1 MMDLYFSVDAFDYG
15 PAERRLRALEAW
27 KANVRLRPQGSPLQ
41 YANFGYL
48 IAGAMIE
55 ATAGLQWAR
64 PMHERMYGTL
74 ALATAGLGAPAPAG
88 LPDPAVATW
97 PEGAGWAD
105 PQTGWPA

>member
-27 KANVRLRPQGSPLQ
+27 KANVPVRPQGSPFQ

-55 ATAGLQWAR
+55 ATAGLPWER
-64 PMHERMYGTL
+64 LMHERLNGPL
-74 ALATAGLGAPAPAG
+74 GLATTGLGAPATAG
-88 LPDPAVATW
+88 LIDAPVGHW
-97 PEGAGWAD
+97 RREEGSG
-105 PQTGWPA
+105 